1 LDDHAA
7 GLPGEAA
14 SLFILSFRHRDELL
28 DAASRGGWRAIAAR
42 RAAGIERRFIDSGAG
57 LAVVD
62 GRGALDEAIGAI
74 RVLADPAEANAAA
87 LLVLLSRN
95 DVARLGEVYAAG
107 ATHYL
112 ASPFGEAELLQALR
126 FGGRFVRRMGGGAI
140 SRPALSQAEA
150 MRWSFG
156 PGGLTLSASL
166 SQRYE
171 VGEERPSLR
180 RAYRLLGLDDRRAA
194 RAARLRLKAGYGSTA
209 FSHVIP
215 GGVRVAHHLMM
226 GEGEVS
232 GLLEPLEKDGLL
244 PLHRD
249 PLTGLPDGTA
259 ARRWL
264 SSQLADHAAL
274 GVLLV
279 GLSRL
284 PIINNLYGRGGGD
297 ALLQAAARR
306 MEAAAREATGHA
318 WVARLAGTEFMVGL
332 PGVDSAQLG
341 DAAERV
347 ATAIERRVA
356 AAPDAV
362 LLGADIG
369 GAISSDEDA
378 GALLRRAS
386 TALAEAREANGS
398 AIRLLDGGAAE
409 AAERAQRLAGDL
421 RKAMAAGQ
429 IEILFQPQVR
439 IADTVIEGVEALAR
453 WRHPVFGEL
462 GAEALF
468 GAAARAQLVAP
479 LSELVQNRALQAAAA
494 WPEELGRLRLSINVT
509 AADLG
514 QAGFAERMLARIDA
528 SGFARD
534 RVTAEVTE
542 EGLIDD
548 LGAAAA
554 ALARLR
560 QGGCR
565 VAVDDF
571 GTGYSSL
578 AYLKALPL
586 DYLKLDRRL
595 SQDIAG
601 SARDRLVVRSVID
614 MARALGLGVI
624 AEGVETEEQ
633 LALLAAEGCTLY
645 QGFLCSEPVGVEELV
660 GLLNPP
666 LAPRGEGDRAR

>member
-1 LDDHAA
+1 MNDQAA
-7 GLPGEAA
+7 GSPGEGA

-28 DAASRGGWRAIAAR
+28 EAASRGGWFAIAAR
-42 RAAGIERRFIDSGAG
+42 RAGGVERRFVDSGAG
-57 LAVVD
+57 LAIVD
-62 GRGALDEAIGAI
+62 GRGAFDEAIGAV
-74 RVLADPAEANAAA
+74 RALADPVEANAAA
-87 LLVLLSRN
+87 LLVLLSRG
-95 DVARLGEVYAAG
+95 DVARLNEVHAAG

-126 FGGRFVRRMGGGAI
+126 FAARYARRLSGGAI
-140 SRPALSQAEA
+140 SRPALSRAEG

-156 PGGLTLSASL
+156 ANGLTLSTAL
-166 SQRYE
+166 SRSYGL
-171 VGEERPSLR
+171 GEEPLSLR
-180 RAYRLLGLDDRRAA
+180 AAYRLLAPADRRAA
-194 RAARLRLKAGYGSTA
+194 RAARRRIRAGYASTA
-209 FSHVIP
+209 FSHLLP
-215 GGVRVAHHLMM
+215 DGVRVAHHLMA
-226 GEGEVS
+226 GEGEVN
-232 GLLEPLEKDGLL
+232 GLIEPLDKERVL

-264 SSQLADHAAL
+264 GSQLSAETRP

-279 GLSRL
+279 GMSRL
-284 PIINNLYGRGGGD
+284 PTINSLYGRGGGD

-306 MEAAAREATGHA
+306 IERVAREVSPGA
-318 WVARLAGTEFMVGL
+318 WIARLAGTEFMVGL
-332 PGVDSAQLG
+332 PRADAEQLG
-341 DAAERV
+341 DAAERIV
-347 ATAIERRVA
+347 AAVERRVA
-356 AAPDAV
+356 VAPDAV
-362 LLGADIG
+362 ALGADIG
-369 GAISSDEDA
+369 GALARDEDP
-378 GALLRRAS
+378 GVLLRRVSA
-386 TALAEAREANGS
+386 ALAEAREASGS
-398 AIRLLDGGAAE
+398 AIRLLDGGGAE
-409 AAERAQRLAGDL
+409 AAERAQRLAADL
-421 RKAMAAGQ
+421 REALTGGQ

-439 IADTVIEGVEALAR
+439 TGDGGIDGVEALAR
-453 WRHPVFGEL
+453 WRHPLFGEL

-468 GAAARAQLVAP
+468 GAAERADLVVP
-479 LSELVQNRALQAAAA
+479 LSELVQRRALEAAAA
-494 WPEELGRLRLSINVT
+494 WPDALAGLRLSVNVT
-509 AADLG
+509 AADL
-514 QAGFAERMLARIDA
+514 ARPDFAEHMLAAIDA

-542 EGLIDD
+542 EGLIED

-565 VAVDDF
+565 AAVDDF

-601 SARDRLVVRSVID
+601 SARGRVVVRSVID

-645 QGFLCSEPVGVEELV
+645 QGFLCSGPVGMAELV
-660 GLLNPP
+660 RLLEDPS
-666 LAPRGEGDRAR
+666 RSS

>member
-1 LDDHAA
+1 LDDYAA
-7 GLPGEAA
+7 GPPGDGIG
-14 SLFILSFRHRDELL
+14 LFILSFRHRDELL
-28 DAASRGGWRAIAAR
+28 NAASRGGWRAIAAR
-42 RAAGIERRFIDSGAG
+42 RAAGAERRFIDSGAG
-57 LAVVD
+57 LAIVD
-62 GRGALDEAIGAI
+62 GRGAFDEAIGAI
-74 RVLADPAEANAAA
+74 CTLADSCEANAAA

-95 DVARLGEVYAAG
+95 DVARLSEVYTAG

-126 FGGRFVRRMGGGAI
+126 FAARYARRIGGGAI
-140 SRPALSQAEA
+140 SRPTLSQAEA

-156 PGGLTLSASL
+156 SGGLTLSASL
-166 SQRYE
+166 SQRYG
-171 VGEERPSLR
+171 VAEERLSVR
-180 RAYRLLGLDDRRAA
+180 RAYRLLGAADRRAA

-209 FSHVIP
+209 FSHLLP
-215 GGVRVAHHLMM
+215 GGERVAHHLSM
-226 GEGEVS
+226 GESEVS
-232 GLLEPLEKDGLL
+232 GLLEPLERDELL

-264 SSQLADHAAL
+264 TGQLTGNAPL

-284 PIINNLYGRGGGD
+284 PMINSLYGRGGGD
-297 ALLQAAARR
+297 ALLQTAARR
-306 MEAAAREATGHA
+306 IEGAARETNAKA

-332 PGVDSAQLG
+332 PNADPRQLG
-341 DAAERV
+341 EAAERIV
-347 ATAIERRVA
+347 GAVERRIA
-356 AAPDAV
+356 LAPDAV
-362 LLGADIG
+362 LFGADIG
-369 GAISSDEDA
+369 GAIASNEDA
-378 GALLRRAS
+378 GALLRRSSA
-386 TALAEAREANGS
+386 ALAEAREASGS

-409 AAERAQRLAGDL
+409 AAERAQRLAADL
-421 RKAMAAGQ
+421 REAMAANQ
-429 IEILFQPQVR
+429 IEIVFQPQIR
-439 IADTVIEGVEALAR
+439 IADGAIEGVEALAR

-462 GAEALF
+462 GAEVLF
-468 GAAARAQLVAP
+468 GAAERAELTAP
-479 LSELVQNRALQAAAA
+479 LSELVQRCALERAAA
-494 WPEELGRLRLSINVT
+494 WPASLADLRLSINVT
-509 AADLG
+509 AADL
-514 QAGFAERMLARIDA
+514 ARPDFAEQMLARIDA
-528 SGFARD
+528 SGFARN
-534 RVTAEVTE
+534 RLTAEVTE
-542 EGLIDD
+542 EGLIED

-595 SQDIAG
+595 SQDIVG
-601 SARDRLVVRSVID
+601 SPRDRVVVRGVID

-645 QGFLCSEPVGVEELV
+645 QGFLCSGPVGVGELV
-660 GLLNPP
+660 GIV
-666 LAPRGEGDRAR
+666 ADGGRSS